1 MIIDTPIAIQ
11 RVANGE
17 TIDESITSVTLIE
30 FPPIKDYEKFDG
42 KIYFMGEEEQ
52 LTAVLLQIKLRK
64 IGSPMS
70 VGDLLIAA
78 TCINKNET
86 LLTKD
91 KDFMII
97 KEVEPT
103 LKVVIED

>member
-70 VGDLLIAA
+70 IGDLLIAA